1 MSVAGHLLL
10 LLIPVLSLCGATE
23 YYVRPTEPTNTS
35 CPAQPC
41 LTLSQYVNESDY
53 FFKSNTVFKFLP
65 GTHHMDMPVTIGN
78 VHNVLLENV
87 YDGHPH
93 LVAQFSC
100 ETGRHIN
107 CLSTD
112 RRIPYVCC
120 AAISL
125 HDMSNVTF
133 KGLSV
138 TIQSSKSSAVILK
151 NVSKSS
157 ISLAATCSL
166 MDSTCLGILLYDTN
180 SIGLHSSSASNCSHG
195 LVLYNATNT
204 NITSM
209 YAAYGE
215 DGIVILW
222 STDTFITN
230 TTAAH
235 NRGYGMYLG
244 NMNKNTHVFN
254 TTAKHNG
261 NDGMHIYTMNN
272 THITDTIATRNYRYG
287 IHLHTLSS
295 THITNTM
302 ATHNH
307 GDGLYLVNMKNT
319 HIINTT
325 ALHNRERGI
334 HATLTNITYITN
346 VTAAHNAA
354 DGLSL
359 EEVSNTH
366 IIDTTAK
373 KNTVSGLFLH
383 NAKNTHI
390 INITASNNDCQGMH
404 ISWTNNTI
412 ITNAIAAHNGRLGVY
427 LEKANS
433 THITNL
439 TLMHNYDG
447 GIGSD
452 VLVNG
457 QSEISSHFSTY
468 TLISNSSFTDI
479 STSSSASTT
488 IPNSLPAVVEL
499 YHSTLRFSECQFI
512 RNNVSAVRAY
522 ASNITLFGDLIFS
535 DNRATAGTAFVLLH
549 NSIISLPESSYVYF
563 SDNHA
568 TNTGGVFYIASEVYL
583 GGNTVKQHICFLK
596 REERESQREGRKPQT
611 RFTFA
616 NNSAGKGGD
625 ILYGGYVGYSLDNG
639 WNCLDSFKTISNISQ
654 SGLSLISSDQ
664 SRTCFCNEHGHP
676 DCLVLADPTTHIIYP
691 GQTLT
696 ISAVAVGQDFGT
708 VAGSVYAQF
717 LSSSFPKTTLQM
729 ESWQKVQTV
738 TQNSCNHLDYTIFS
752 QSEGSE
758 VVLVLTAQ
766 DSYVA
771 DIFTNKETESSIHE
785 WEVTYRTYEP
795 IPLMY
800 INIPVYVNISIL
812 PCPPGFMLTTHPPFR
827 CACNL
832 QLRQMHG
839 IKCHIQDQIITRS
852 GLVWVG
858 MIHDDSGTNGSIA
871 ASEYCP
877 LDYCSKGE
885 NNVTLSEPDSQ
896 CNYNHSGTLC
906 GGCQPGLSLALGSA
920 QCLPCSNKYLALLLP
935 FALAG
940 PMLVFFIKILDLTI
954 SQGTMNGL
962 IFYANVV
969 KANEYIL
976 LPQGQINPLTVFIAW
991 LNLDLGVETCFFQGL
1006 SSYSKTWLQFVFPF
1020 YVWSIAGL
1028 IIILAKY
1035 SDRVARM
1042 MGNNS
1047 VPVLATLFLLSY
1059 AKLFR
1064 TIITALSYTMLYSS
1078 HGHKA
1083 VWSADGNVDYLGPK
1097 HAPLLAAAVAA
1108 LLILWFPYTLIL
1120 FLGQWLH
1127 RCNSRRISHMMM
1139 KIKPFLDAHYGPLK
1153 DKHRYWFGA
1162 LLLVRAIILLISA
1175 LLPATRTHLIL
1186 LCILVCAVAL
1196 TYFGQMVYHNPIVSA
1211 FDSAPFVNLALLA
1224 GCTSTAVG
1232 DPAVAAYVLIG
1243 ILFAQFI
1250 GLVLFKIFSI
1260 LKSVMKCCQ
1269 KEGED
1274 DWELYEQAALQREME
1289 SDSEVE
1295 GSDSSGSIE
1304 SLPTY

>member
-1 MSVAGHLLL
+1 MGVAGHLLI

-78 VHNVLLENV
+78 VHNVLLENI

-125 HDMSNVTF
+125 HDMSNVTL

-138 TIQSSKSSAVILK
+138 TIQSSKSSAVILR
-151 NVSKSS
+151 NVSNGYIK
-157 ISLAATCSL
+157 LTATCSL
-166 MDSTCLGILLYDTN
+166 TSRTCLGILLYEAK
-180 SIGLHSSSASNCSHG
+180 SIDLHSSTTNKCSYG
-195 LVLYNATNT
+195 LVLYHTT
-204 NITSM
+204 NINITNM
-209 YAAYGE
+209 YAAYNE
-215 DGIVILW
+215 DGIVVFR
-222 STDTFITN
+222 STDTHITN

-235 NRGYGMYLG
+235 NRGYGMYLS
-244 NMNKNTHVFN
+244 NMNS
-254 TTAKHNG
+254 
-261 NDGMHIYTMNN
+261 
-272 THITDTIATRNYRYG
+272 THISNATTIQNGKHGMYLCSMTNTYIADTITTSNNHIGMY
-287 IHLHTLSS
+287 LLTSSS

-307 GDGLYLVNMKNT
+307 GDGLYLESMKNT

-325 ALHNRERGI
+325 ALHNRECGI
-334 HATLTNITYITN
+334 LGRAMINTYITN
-346 VTAAHNAA
+346 ITATHNTA

-359 EEVSNTH
+359 GRANNTH
-366 IIDTTAK
+366 VIDTAAK
-373 KNTVSGLFLH
+373 HNNVSGLFLL
-383 NAKNTHI
+383 NAINTHI
-390 INITASNNDCQGMH
+390 INISANINDCRGMH
-404 ISWTNNTI
+404 LLWTNNTI

-427 LEKANS
+427 LERVNS

-439 TLMHNYDG
+439 TALHNYDG
-447 GIGSD
+447 GRGSD
-452 VLVNG
+452 MLVNG
-457 QSEISSHFSTY
+457 QSEISSHLSTY
-468 TLISNSSFTDI
+468 THLSNSSFTDI
-479 STSSSASTT
+479 STSSSASAA
-488 IPNSLPAVVEL
+488 IPNNLPAVVEL
-499 YHSTLRFSECQFI
+499 YHSTLYFSECQFI

-522 ASNITLFGDLIFS
+522 ASNITLSGDLIFS
-535 DNRATAGTAFVLLH
+535 DNRATAGTAFVLLR
-549 NSIISLPESSYVYF
+549 NSIISLAESNHVYF
-563 SDNHA
+563 SNNHA
-568 TNTGGVFYIASEVYL
+568 TNTGGVFYIVSDVYL
-583 GGNTVKQHICFLK
+583 GGLTEDENICFVNTA
-596 REERESQREGRKPQT
+596 RRRSQT
-611 RFTFA
+611 RFTFV
-616 NNSAGKGGD
+616 NNSAGRGGD
-625 ILYGGYVGYSLDNG
+625 ILYGGYVGYSLDKDM
-639 WNCLDSFKTISNISQ
+639 NCLESFKTISNISQ

-664 SRTCFCNEHGHP
+664 SRTCLCNEHGHP
-676 DCLVLADPTTHIIYP
+676 DCLVLADPTTHIMYP
-691 GQTLT
+691 GQTLS

-717 LSSSFPKTTLQM
+717 LSRSFPRSTSQL

-752 QSEGSE
+752 QNEGSE
-758 VVLVLTAQ
+758 AVLVLTAQ

-785 WEVTYRTYEP
+785 WEVTYRTYAP
-795 IPLMY
+795 KPLMY
-800 INIPVYVNISIL
+800 LNNPVYVNISIL
-812 PCPPGFMLTTHPPFR
+812 PCPPGFILTTHPPFR
-827 CACNL
+827 CDCNL

-839 IKCHIQDQIITRS
+839 IKCHIQNQTISRS

-858 MIHDDSGTNGSIA
+858 MIQDDNGTSGSIA

-940 PMLVFFIKILDLTI
+940 PMLVFLIKVLDLTI

-976 LPQGQINPLTVFIAW
+976 LPQGQTNPLTVFIAW
-991 LNLDLGVETCFFQGL
+991 LNLDLGIETCFFQGL
-1006 SSYSKTWLQFVFPF
+1006 SSYSKTWLQFAFPF
-1020 YVWSIAGL
+1020 YIWSIVGL

-1035 SDRVARM
+1035 SDRVARI

-1078 HGHKA
+1078 QGHKA

-1097 HAPLLAAAVAA
+1097 HAPLFAAAVAA
-1108 LLILWFPYTLIL
+1108 LLILWLPYTLIL

-1127 RCNSRRISHMMM
+1127 RCNSRCISHMMM

-1153 DKHRYWFGA
+1153 GKHRYWFGA

-1175 LLPATRTHLIL
+1175 LVPANRTHLIL

-1196 TYFGQMVYHNPIVSA
+1196 TYFGQFVHHNLIVSKYDTA
-1211 FDSAPFVNLALLA
+1211 SFMNLALLA
-1224 GCTSTAVG
+1224 GITSTAVG
-1232 DPAVAAYVLIG
+1232 EPAVAAYVLIG
-1243 ILFAQFI
+1243 IAFAQFV

-1269 KEGED
+1269 KEEEGED
-1274 DWELYEQAALQREME
+1274 DWELYEQAALEREME
-1289 SDSEVE
+1289 RDIEEE

>member
-1 MSVAGHLLL
+1 
-10 LLIPVLSLCGATE
+10 
-23 YYVRPTEPTNTS
+23 
-35 CPAQPC
+35 
-41 LTLSQYVNESDY
+41 
-53 FFKSNTVFKFLP
+53 
-65 GTHHMDMPVTIGN
+65 MDIPVTIGN
-78 VHNVLLENV
+78 VHNVLLESV

-107 CLSTD
+107 CLSMNW
-112 RRIPYVCC
+112 RIPYVCC

-125 HDMSNVTF
+125 HDMSNVTL

-166 MDSTCLGILLYDTN
+166 MDSTCFGILLYETN

-209 YAAYGE
+209 YAEYCGK
-215 DGIVILW
+215 GIVVLM
-222 STDTFITN
+222 STDTFISN

-235 NRGYGMYLG
+235 NRGDGMYL
-244 NMNKNTHVFN
+244 KNDNNTLIFN
-254 TTAKHNG
+254 TTTKHNVIR
-261 NDGMHIYTMNN
+261 GMFLYTMSN
-272 THITDTIATRNYRYG
+272 THITDTIATSNNEGMYFYN
-287 IHLHTLSS
+287 LSS

-302 ATHNH
+302 ATHNDVH
-307 GDGLYLVNMKNT
+307 GLHLKRMENT
-319 HIINTT
+319 HVINIT
-325 ALHNRERGI
+325 ALHNGMAGI
-334 HATLTNITYITN
+334 SGTTMINTYIMNIIAT
-346 VTAAHNAA
+346 HNN

-359 EEVSNTH
+359 DRMDNTH

-373 KNTVSGLFLH
+373 HNNLNGLSLYYV
-383 NAKNTHI
+383 KNTHI
-390 INITASNNDCQGMH
+390 INITASNNDYRGVYLLY
-404 ISWTNNTI
+404 TDNTI
-412 ITNAIAAHNGRLGVY
+412 ITNAMAAHNGRFGVY
-427 LEKANS
+427 LERAKS

-439 TLMHNYDG
+439 TAIHNDDG
-447 GIGSD
+447 GIASDD

-468 TLISNSSFTDI
+468 THISNSSFTDI
-479 STSSSASTT
+479 STSSSANTA
-488 IPNSLPAVVEL
+488 IPNNLPAVVEL
-499 YHSTLRFSECQFI
+499 YYSTLHFSECQFI

-522 ASNITLFGDLIFS
+522 ASTITLSGDLIFS
-535 DNRATAGTAFVLLH
+535 DNTATAGTAFVLLR
-549 NSIISLPESSYVYF
+549 NSIIRLAESSHVYF
-563 SDNHA
+563 SNNHA
-568 TNTGGVFYIASEVYL
+568 TSTGGVFYIESDEYQ
-583 GGNTVKQHICFLK
+583 GYFTTKEHICFLII
-596 REERESQREGRKPQT
+596 EGRWSQT
-611 RFTFA
+611 MFA
-616 NNSAGKGGD
+616 FVNNSAGKGGD
-625 ILYGGYVGYSLDNG
+625 ILYGGYVGYSLERG
-639 WNCLDSFKTISNISQ
+639 ENCLDSFMTISNISQ

-664 SRTCFCNEHGHP
+664 SRACLCNEHGYP

-691 GQTLT
+691 GKTLT

-717 LSSSFPKTTLQM
+717 LSRSFPGSTSQL
-729 ESWQKVQTV
+729 ESWQKVQKV
-738 TQNSCNHLDYTIFS
+738 TQHSCNHLDYTIFS

-758 VVLVLTAQ
+758 AVLVLTAQ

-771 DIFTNKETESSIHE
+771 DIFINNETESSRRL
-785 WEVTYRTYEP
+785 WTLTYKTSAVQ
-795 IPLMY
+795 PLMY
-800 INIPVYVNISIL
+800 MNNPVYINISIL
-812 PCPPGFMLTTHPPFR
+812 PCPPGFVLTTYPPFR
-827 CACNL
+827 CDCNL
-832 QLRQMHG
+832 QLRQTHG
-839 IKCHIQDQIITRS
+839 IKCHIQDQTISRS

-858 MIHDDSGTNGSIA
+858 MIQDDNGTSGNIA

-940 PMLVFFIKILDLTI
+940 PVLVFFIKILDLTI
-954 SQGTMNGL
+954 SQGTMYGI

-976 LPQGQINPLTVFIAW
+976 LPQGQTNPLTVFIAW
-991 LNLDLGVETCFFQGL
+991 LNLDLGVETCFFHGL

-1020 YVWSIAGL
+1020 YVWSIAGF

-1035 SDRVARM
+1035 SDRVATM
-1042 MGNNS
+1042 MGSNS

-1078 HGHKA
+1078 QGHKA
-1083 VWSADGNVDYLGPK
+1083 VWSADGDVDYLGPK
-1097 HAPLLAAAVAA
+1097 HAPLFAAAVAA
-1108 LLILWFPYTLIL
+1108 LLILWLPYTLVF

-1127 RCNSRRISHMMM
+1127 RCDSRCISHMMM
-1139 KIKPFLDAHYGPLK
+1139 KIKPFFDAHYGPLK
-1153 DKHRYWFGA
+1153 GKHRYWFGA

-1175 LLPATRTHLIL
+1175 LVPANRTHLIW

-1211 FDSAPFVNLALLA
+1211 FDSALFVNLALLA
-1224 GCTSTAVG
+1224 GITSTAVG
-1232 DPAVAAYVLIG
+1232 EPAVAAYVLIG
-1243 ILFAQFI
+1243 IAFAQFV

-1269 KEGED
+1269 KEEEGED
-1274 DWELYEQAALQREME
+1274 DWELYEQATLQREME
-1289 SDSEVE
+1289 SDSEGK
-1295 GSDSSGSIE
+1295 GSESSGSIE

>member
-1 MSVAGHLLL
+1 MD
-10 LLIPVLSLCGATE
+10 IPL
-23 YYVRPTEPTNTS
+23 
-35 CPAQPC
+35 
-41 LTLSQYVNESDY
+41 
-53 FFKSNTVFKFLP
+53 
-65 GTHHMDMPVTIGN
+65 TIGN

-112 RRIPYVCC
+112 WRIPRVCC

-125 HDMSNVTF
+125 HDMSNVTL

-166 MDSTCLGILLYDTN
+166 MDSTCFGILLYDTN

-209 YAAYGE
+209 YAAYCGK
-215 DGIVILW
+215 GIVVFR
-222 STDTFITN
+222 STDTFISN

-235 NRGYGMYLG
+235 NRGDGMYLV
-244 NMNKNTHVFN
+244 NNNNTHIFN
-254 TTAKHNG
+254 TTTKHNVIR
-261 NDGMHIYTMNN
+261 GMFLYTTCN
-272 THITDTIATRNYRYG
+272 THITDTIAISNYQGMYFYN
-287 IHLHTLSS
+287 LSS
-295 THITNTM
+295 TDITNTM
-302 ATHNH
+302 ATHNDI
-307 GDGLYLVNMKNT
+307 DGLHLKRMENT
-319 HIINTT
+319 HVINIT
-325 ALHNRERGI
+325 ALHNRGNGI
-334 HATLTNITYITN
+334 FGRTMINTYIMNIIAT
-346 VTAAHNAA
+346 HNAV
-354 DGLSL
+354 GLNL
-359 EEVSNTH
+359 DHMDNTH

-373 KNTVSGLFLH
+373 HNNLSGLSLYYV
-383 NAKNTHI
+383 KNTHI
-390 INITASNNDCQGMH
+390 INITASNNDYRGVYLL
-404 ISWTNNTI
+404 STNNTI
-412 ITNAIAAHNGRLGVY
+412 ITNAMAAHNGRLGVY
-427 LEKANS
+427 LQKANS
-433 THITNL
+433 TYITNL
-439 TLMHNYDG
+439 TAVHNDDG
-447 GIGSD
+447 GIASD
-452 VLVNG
+452 DALVNG

-468 TLISNSSFTDI
+468 THISNSSFTDI
-479 STSSSASTT
+479 STSSSANTA
-488 IPNSLPAVVEL
+488 IPNGLPAVVEL
-499 YHSTLRFSECQFI
+499 YHSTLHFSECQFR

-522 ASNITLFGDLIFS
+522 ASNITLSGDLIFS
-535 DNRATAGTAFVLLH
+535 DNTAIAGTAFVLLR
-549 NSIISLPESSYVYF
+549 NSKIHLAESSHVYF
-563 SDNHA
+563 SNNHA
-568 TNTGGVFYIASEVYL
+568 TSTGGVFYIVSDGYL
-583 GGNTVKQHICFLK
+583 GYFNTKEYICFLHI
-596 REERESQREGRKPQT
+596 EGIWSPIV
-611 RFTFA
+611 FEFV

-625 ILYGGYVGYSLDNG
+625 ILYGGDVGYSLDRG
-639 WNCLDSFKTISNISQ
+639 VNCLDSFKTISNISQ

-664 SRTCFCNEHGHP
+664 SRTCLCNEHGHP
-676 DCLVLADPTTHIIYP
+676 DCLVLADPTTHIMYP

-696 ISAVAVGQDFGT
+696 ISVVAVGQDFGT
-708 VAGSVYAQF
+708 VAGSVYAHF
-717 LSSSFPKTTLQM
+717 LSRSFSRSISQL
-729 ESWQKVQTV
+729 ESWQKVQSV
-738 TQNSCNHLDYTIFS
+738 TQHSCNHLDYTIFS

-758 VVLVLTAQ
+758 AVLVLTAQ
-766 DSYVA
+766 DSYVSN
-771 DIFTNKETESSIHE
+771 IFINNEIESSRRP
-785 WEVTYRTYEP
+785 WVLTYRTSAP
-795 IPLMY
+795 QPLMY
-800 INIPVYVNISIL
+800 MNNPVYVNISIL
-812 PCPPGFMLTTHPPFR
+812 PCPPGFILTTHPPFR
-827 CACNL
+827 CDCNL

-839 IKCHIQDQIITRS
+839 IKCHIQDQTISRS
-852 GLVWVG
+852 GLVWIG
-858 MIHDDSGTNGSIA
+858 MIQDDNGTSGTIA

-940 PMLVFFIKILDLTI
+940 PVLVLFIKILDLTI
-954 SQGTMNGL
+954 SQGTMYGI

-976 LPQGQINPLTVFIAW
+976 LPQGQTNPFTVFIAW
-991 LNLDLGVETCFFQGL
+991 LNLDLGIETCFFHGL

-1020 YVWSIAGL
+1020 YIWSIAGF

-1035 SDRVARM
+1035 SDRVATM

-1078 HGHKA
+1078 QGHKA

-1097 HAPLLAAAVAA
+1097 HAPLFAAAVAA
-1108 LLILWFPYTLIL
+1108 LLLLWLPYTLIL

-1127 RCNSRRISHMMM
+1127 RCNSRRISHM
-1139 KIKPFLDAHYGPLK
+1139 KIKPFCDAHYGLLK
-1153 DKHRYWFGA
+1153 GKHRYWFGA

-1175 LLPATRTHLIL
+1175 LVPANRTHLIVI
-1186 LCILVCAVAL
+1186 CILVCAVTLA
-1196 TYFGQMVYHNPIVSA
+1196 YFGQFVYHNLIVSA
-1211 FDSAPFVNLALLA
+1211 FDTAFFMNLALLA
-1224 GCTSTAVG
+1224 GITSTAVG
-1232 DPAVAAYVLIG
+1232 EPAVAAYVLIG
-1243 ILFAQFI
+1243 IAFAQFV
-1250 GLVLFKIFSI
+1250 GMVLFKIFSI

-1269 KEGED
+1269 KEEEGED
-1274 DWELYEQAALQREME
+1274 DWELYEQAALEREME
-1289 SDSEVE
+1289 SDSEE
-1295 GSDSSGSIE
+1295 KGNESSRSIE
-1304 SLPTY
+1304 SLPINKLN

>member
-1 MSVAGHLLL
+1 M
-10 LLIPVLSLCGATE
+10 
-23 YYVRPTEPTNTS
+23 
-35 CPAQPC
+35 
-41 LTLSQYVNESDY
+41 
-53 FFKSNTVFKFLP
+53 FKFLP
-65 GTHHMDMPVTIGN
+65 GIHHMDKPVIIGN
-78 VHNVLLENV
+78 VHNLVLENIN
-87 YDGHPH
+87 DKHPH

-100 ETGRHIN
+100 QTGRHD
-107 CLSTD
+107 CFPTD
-112 RRIPYVCC
+112 WRIGDVCC
-120 AAISL
+120 AAVLL
-125 HDMSNVTF
+125 HDASNVTF

-138 TIQSSKSSAVILK
+138 TIQSSKSSALILK
-151 NVSKSS
+151 NVSKSN
-157 ISLAATCSL
+157 ITLTATHSL
-166 MDSTCLGILLYDTN
+166 MGITCLGILLYETN
-180 SIGLHSSSASNCSHG
+180 SIGLHSSNASNCSHG

-215 DGIVILW
+215 DGIVVLR
-222 STDTFITN
+222 STDTFIAN
-230 TTAAH
+230 TTAEH
-235 NRGYGMYLG
+235 NRGYGMYLS
-244 NMNKNTHVFN
+244 N
-254 TTAKHNG
+254 
-261 NDGMHIYTMNN
+261 MNN
-272 THITDTIATRNYRYG
+272 THISSATTTQNGKYGMYLCSMTNTYITDTIATGNK
-287 IHLHTLSS
+287 HTGMYLYIVSS
-295 THITNTM
+295 IHITDTM

-307 GDGLYLVNMKNT
+307 GDGVYLESSKNIY
-319 HIINTT
+319 IINT
-325 ALHNRERGI
+325 AAVHNRVSGVHGI
-334 HATLTNITYITN
+334 LMINTDILNMT
-346 VTAAHNAA
+346 VTHNNA

-359 EEVSNTH
+359 AHANNTH
-366 IIDTTAK
+366 IIDSIVK
-373 KNTVSGLFLH
+373 HNTVSGLSLR
-383 NAKNTHI
+383 NVKNTHI
-390 INITASNNDCQGMH
+390 INITASNNDFQGMH
-404 ISWTNNTI
+404 LKGTNNTSV
-412 ITNAIAAHNGRLGVY
+412 TNVIAAHNGRLGVC
-427 LEKANS
+427 LERVNS

-439 TLMHNYDG
+439 TALHNYDG
-447 GIGSD
+447 GIASD
-452 VLVNG
+452 DTLVNG
-457 QSEISSHFSTY
+457 HSQISSHFSTY
-468 TLISNSSFTDI
+468 THISNSSFTDI
-479 STSSSASTT
+479 STSSSANTA

-499 YHSTLRFSECQFI
+499 YHSTLHFSECQFI

-522 ASNITLFGDLIFS
+522 ASTITLSGDLIFS
-535 DNRATAGTAFVLLH
+535 DNTAIAGTAFVLLR
-549 NSIISLPESSYVYF
+549 NSIIHLAESSHVYF
-563 SDNHA
+563 SNNLA
-568 TNTGGVFYIASEVYL
+568 TNTGGVFYIVSDVYL
-583 GGNTVKQHICFLK
+583 GGFTVEHICFLNT
-596 REERESQREGRKPQT
+596 EGRRSKT
-611 RFTFA
+611 RFTFV

-625 ILYGGYVGYSLDNG
+625 ILYGGYVGYSLDKD

-664 SRTCFCNEHGHP
+664 SRTCLCNEHGHP
-676 DCLVLADPTTHIIYP
+676 DCLVLADPTTHIMYP

-696 ISAVAVGQDFGT
+696 ISVVAVGQDFGT

-795 IPLMY
+795 KPLMY

-827 CACNL
+827 CDCNL

-858 MIHDDSGTNGSIA
+858 MIHDNSGTNGSIA

-906 GGCQPGLSLALGSA
+906 GRCQPGLSLALGSA
-920 QCLPCSNKYLALLLP
+920 QCLPCSNKYIALLLP

-1035 SDRVARM
+1035 SDIVARM

-1059 AKLFR
+1059 AKLFH

-1078 HGHKA
+1078 QGHKA

-1097 HAPLLAAAVAA
+1097 HAPLFAAAVAA
-1108 LLILWFPYTLIL
+1108 LLILWLPYTLLL

-1127 RCNSRRISHMMM
+1127 RCNSRCISHMMM
-1139 KIKPFLDAHYGPLK
+1139 KMKPFLDAHYGPLK
-1153 DKHRYWFGA
+1153 GKHRYWFGA

-1175 LLPATRTHLIL
+1175 LVPANRTHLIL

-1196 TYFGQMVYHNPIVSA
+1196 TYFGQFVHHNSIVSA
-1211 FDSAPFVNLALLA
+1211 FDIALFMNLALLA

-1243 ILFAQFI
+1243 IAFAQFV

-1269 KEGED
+1269 KEEEGED
-1274 DWELYEQAALQREME
+1274 DWELYEQAALEREME
-1289 SDSEVE
+1289 SDSEGKGNE
-1295 GSDSSGSIE
+1295 FSGSTE